1 MVLLDETDDEEEADA
16 ASSVAG
22 GDVDWIPLRVAYG
35 NGLVPLLLLL
45 VLNRGVLS
53 FRMGLG
59 RLGYCGGG
67 SISNV
72 CCREGDFLSLQ

>member
-1 MVLLDETDDEEEADA
+1 M
-16 ASSVAG
+16 AG
-22 GDVDWIPLRVAYG
+22 GEVDWMPLRVAYDDVDEDEG
-35 NGLVPLLLLL
+35 NGLAPLLLLLL
-45 VLNRGVLS
+45 VLNNGVLS
-53 FRMGLG
+53 FSMGLG

>member
-1 MVLLDETDDEEEADA
+1 MDEDDADA
-16 ASSVAG
+16 ASRLAG
-22 GDVDWIPLRVAYG
+22 GEVDWMPLRVAYDDEG

-53 FRMGLG
+53 FSMGLG

>member
-1 MVLLDETDDEEEADA
+1 M
-16 ASSVAG
+16 AG
-22 GDVDWIPLRVAYG
+22 GEVDWMPLRVAYDEVDEDDG
-35 NGLVPLLLLL
+35 NGLAPLLLLLL
-45 VLNRGVLS
+45 VLNNGVLS
-53 FRMGLG
+53 FSMGLG

>member
-1 MVLLDETDDEEEADA
+1 MEEA

-22 GDVDWIPLRVAYG
+22 GDVDWMPLSVAYDDEDG
-35 NGLVPLLLLL
+35 SGLVPLLLLL

-53 FRMGLG
+53 FSMGLG

-67 SISNV
+67 SISSDV